1 MILEVAQRGAHIAER
16 LPRMMKLTAVA
27 AIAAGLSLPIDAP
40 ANAEPATHN
49 GTWSVELVTESGLC
63 NARYSYALAIREGQM
78 QLVSGGAGVRVN
90 GHVGAD
96 GSVGLNVSN
105 GAASGTGTGRLQAGT
120 GAGTWKVSS
129 LCSGRWTARRSDS
142 RTAQA
147 E

>member
-1 MILEVAQRGAHIAER
+1 
-16 LPRMMKLTAVA
+16 MMKSVA
-27 AIAAGLSLPIDAP
+27 FAALAAGLALPICA
-40 ANAEPATHN
+40 AASTEPGTHN

-63 NARYSYALAIREGQM
+63 NARYSYALAIREGQV

-90 GHVGAD
+90 GHVGPD
-96 GSVGLNVSN
+96 GLVGLNVSN
-105 GAASGTGTGRLQAGT
+105 GAATGTGTGRLQAGT

-129 LCSGRWTARRSDS
+129 LCSGRWTARRSDT